1 MSIDSNSLLGFLA
14 VYAQRSL
21 EQMITDM
28 PPIDL
33 WTANFDD
40 TITNGGISVTTR
52 ISTTSYSTPND
63 LSQGW
68 SPTVATSSACVAT
81 LKLKDYDMI
90 FNELEWSTITP
101 QVLIN
106 TFFQPM
112 ARQMANGMVVDALN
126 NVTSSYFTNTLTVN
140 SSSLFTVTGSTS
152 LQTCSTILD
161 NLEIH
166 QADRYCIITPAMY
179 QGLTSGILPTYYY
192 GDDGAVKRNQVQEL
206 LNFKLHRY
214 PRLKNAV
221 LPQGGASY
229 SNSDKMVGL
238 VGNREGLVMAVRQPV
253 IPDNSIVQAAN
264 AVDPTSKL
272 SIQTRMIY
280 DVSKPGWRLA
290 VVGLWG
296 STAGNSDAIVP
307 ILTASV

>member
-1 MSIDSNSLLGFLA
+1 MAIDSNSLATFLA

-21 EQMITDM
+21 EQFIADM

-40 TITNGGISVTTR
+40 TITNAGQSVTTR
-52 ISTTSYSTPND
+52 ISTTYYGSPND
-63 LSQGW
+63 LTAGW
-68 SPTVATSSACVAT
+68 SPTSMTSSNVTAT
-81 LKLKDYDMI
+81 LKLQDYDAL

-161 NLEIH
+161 NLEIPM
-166 QADRYCIITPAMY
+166 QDRYCIMTPAMY

-192 GDDGAVKRNQVQEL
+192 GDDGAIKRNQVQEL

-214 PRLKNAV
+214 ARLKNATK
-221 LPQGGASY
+221 PQGGSSY
-229 SNSDKMVGL
+229 GNSDKMVGL
-238 VGNREGLVMAVRQPV
+238 VGNNQGLVMAVRAPV
-253 IPDNSIVQAAN
+253 DPNNGIVQSN
-264 AVDPTSKL
+264 TAVDPTSKL
-272 SIQTRMIY
+272 SIQTRIVY

-296 STAGNSDAIVP
+296 SAAGNSDAIVP